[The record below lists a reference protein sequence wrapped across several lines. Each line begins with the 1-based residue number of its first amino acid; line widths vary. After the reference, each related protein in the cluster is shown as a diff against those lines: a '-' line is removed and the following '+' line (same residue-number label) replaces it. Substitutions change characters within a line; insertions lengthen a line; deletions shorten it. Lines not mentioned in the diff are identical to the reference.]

1 VLRVTADSNIYISA
15 MNFGGAP
22 DKLLDM
28 ARNGDIVLA
37 ISDPIVEEVT
47 HVLHDKFAWTDE
59 AIKLAQARIADFTEK
74 VHPRRAIDVVKE
86 DPSDNRILECAEAG
100 GSEFIVT
107 GDAHLLKLGQFA
119 GMKILKPAEFLGRQS
134 SPGRGR

>member
-1 VLRVTADSNIYISA
+1 

-47 HVLHDKFAWTDE
+47 HVLRDKFGWT
-59 AIKLAQARIADFTEK
+59 
-74 VHPRRAIDVVKE
+74 
-86 DPSDNRILECAEAG
+86 G
-100 GSEFIVT
+100 
-107 GDAHLLKLGQFA
+107 
-119 GMKILKPAEFLGRQS
+119 
-134 SPGRGR
+134 

>member
-1 VLRVTADSNIYISA
+1 MLRVAADSNIYISA

-28 ARNGDIVLA
+28 ARDGDIVLA

-47 HVLHDKFAWTDE
+47 HVLRDKFGWTDE

-74 VHPRRAIDVVKE
+74 V
-86 DPSDNRILECAEAG
+86 PSAASDRCCE
-100 GSEFIVT
+100 
-107 GDAHLLKLGQFA
+107 
-119 GMKILKPAEFLGRQS
+119 GRSVRQPNS
-134 SPGRGR
+134 RVCRGWRV

>member
-47 HVLHDKFAWTDE
+47 MSYATNSVGL
-59 AIKLAQARIADFTEK
+59 
-74 VHPRRAIDVVKE
+74 
-86 DPSDNRILECAEAG
+86 
-100 GSEFIVT
+100 
-107 GDAHLLKLGQFA
+107 
-119 GMKILKPAEFLGRQS
+119 MKRSNWLRPESTISRKKS
-134 SPGRGR
+134 IRGERSMS